1 MDILFLHGALGC
13 KNHWEPFVSLLSS
26 QSNILVLDFPSHGDS
41 DVSLNKIQLTD
52 LVDFARD
59 YILKH
64 QLNNVT
70 IVGYSL
76 GGYVGLKLAEEQLP
90 GLEKVITIATKLNWN
105 KEIASQEIEQL
116 SKLEHLIPKFEKE
129 HGLNALNL
137 IKNTST
143 ILKSI
148 GESPL
153 IKSDFVNV
161 KVPISMMV
169 GENDTMVTQAEI
181 DEFIAGNFY
190 MEKIVL
196 PEQPHLLQ
204 KMNASVLSQSI
215 LDCLK

>member
-13 KNHWEPFVSLLSS
+13 KKHWEPIVSLLSS
-26 QSNILVLDFPSHGDS
+26 QSNIHVLDFPSHGDS
-41 DVSLNKIQLTD
+41 DVRLNKIQLSD
-52 LVDFARD
+52 LVDFVRD

-76 GGYVGLKLAEEQLP
+76 GGYVGLKLAEEHFS

-129 HGLNALNL
+129 HGPNALNL

-143 ILKSI
+143 ILQSI

-153 IKSDFVNV
+153 IKSDFADV
-161 KVPISMMV
+161 KIPISMLV
-169 GENDTMVTQAEI
+169 GENDTMVTQSEI
-181 DEFIAGNFY
+181 DEFIAGNPF
-190 MEKIVL
+190 MDKIIL

-204 KMNASVLSQSI
+204 KMNASFLSQSI

>member
-13 KNHWEPFVSLLSS
+13 KKHWEPIVSLLSS
-26 QSNILVLDFPSHGDS
+26 QSNIHVLDFPSHGDS
-41 DVSLNKIQLTD
+41 NVSLNKIQLCD
-52 LVDFARD
+52 LVDFVRD

-129 HGLNALNL
+129 HGSNALTL

-153 IKSDFVNV
+153 IKSEFANV
-161 KVPISMMV
+161 KVPICMLV
-169 GENDTMVTQAEI
+169 GENDTMVTQSEI
-181 DEFIAGNFY
+181 EKFVEGNSF

>member
-13 KNHWEPFVSLLSS
+13 KKHWEPIVSLLSS
-26 QSNILVLDFPSHGDS
+26 QSNIHVLDFPSHGDS
-41 DVSLNKIQLTD
+41 DVSLNKIQLSD
-52 LVDFARD
+52 LVDFVRD

-76 GGYVGLKLAEEQLP
+76 GGYVGLKLAEEHFS

-129 HGLNALNL
+129 HGSNALTL

-153 IKSDFVNV
+153 IKSDFDNV
-161 KVPISMMV
+161 KVPICMMV

-181 DEFIAGNFY
+181 DEFIEGNPF

>member
-13 KNHWEPFVSLLSS
+13 KKHWEPIVSLLSRHP
-26 QSNILVLDFPSHGDS
+26 NIHVLDFPSHGDS
-41 DVSLNKIQLTD
+41 DVRLNKIQLSD
-52 LVDFARD
+52 LVDFVRD

-129 HGLNALNL
+129 HGSNALSL
-137 IKNTST
+137 ISNTIT
-143 ILKSI
+143 ILQSI
-148 GESPL
+148 GELPL
-153 IKSDFVNV
+153 IKSNFANV

-169 GENDTMVTQAEI
+169 GENDTMVTQVEI
-181 DEFIAGNFY
+181 DEFIEGNTF

-204 KMNASVLSQSI
+204 KMNTLILSQSI

>member
-13 KNHWEPFVSLLSS
+13 KKHWEPIVSLLSS
-26 QSNILVLDFPSHGDS
+26 QSNIHVLDFPSHGDS
-41 DVSLNKIQLTD
+41 NVSLNKIQLCD
-52 LVDFARD
+52 LVDFVRD

-129 HGLNALNL
+129 HGSNALTL

-153 IKSDFVNV
+153 IKSEFANV
-161 KVPISMMV
+161 KVPICMMV

-181 DEFIAGNFY
+181 DEFIEGNPF
-190 MEKIVL
+190 MDKIVL